1 MIPTVTTTVK
11 NVSRSPYSLA
21 VSGKRVAKLRP
32 GEIKN
37 LPYDIWSLSTTLGKR
52 ALERD
57 IRKGLIKIDTLINT
71 GATTI
76 SIASTTDTTLKEP
89 TNVVTSAQKVK
100 EVDKEIKE
108 EKEAPAARSIS
119 ESLIKNNAGFTIA
132 SKSSSVMQSV
142 MGAKA
147 LDLDENETIMENS
160 RQPGFI
166 KAGNVVSNS
175 VFSRQTDASINKEAN
190 TENQNTEDTSTE
202 EPSDTGEQEA
212 LELQINDL
220 LDEEKYAEVLK
231 ILKDLYTNIS
241 FTKAGIKKCN
251 SYKEIKEKYAF

>member
-32 GEIKN
+32 GETKN
-37 LPYDIWSLSTTLGKR
+37 FPYDIWSLSTTLGKR

-57 IRKGLIKIDTLINT
+57 IRKGLIKVDTLINT

-89 TNVVTSAQKVK
+89 ADVVTSVQKVK
-100 EVDKEIKE
+100 EEVKEV
-108 EKEAPAARSIS
+108 PAAQSVS
-119 ESLIKNNAGFTIA
+119 ESLIKNSAGFTIA

-147 LDLDENETIMENS
+147 LDLDENEPVIENS
-160 RQPGFI
+160 KQPGFI
-166 KAGNVVSNS
+166 KTGSVVSNS
-175 VFSRQTDASINKEAN
+175 VFSRQTDAPINKEAN
-190 TENQNTEDTSTE
+190 TENQNTEDASTE
-202 EPSDTGEQEA
+202 EPSDKGEQEA

-220 LDEEKYAEVLK
+220 LDEEKYAEILK
-231 ILKDLYTNIS
+231 ILKDLYTDIS

>member
-11 NVSRSPYSLA
+11 NVSRAPYSLA

-32 GEIKN
+32 GETKN
-37 LPYDIWSLSTTLGKR
+37 FPYDIWSLSTTLGKR
-52 ALERD
+52 TLERD
-57 IRKGLIKIDTLINT
+57 IRKGLIKVDTLINT

-89 TNVVTSAQKVK
+89 ADVVTPVQKVK
-100 EVDKEIKE
+100 EDVKEDV
-108 EKEAPAARSIS
+108 KEAPAARAVS
-119 ESLIKNNAGFTIA
+119 ESLIKNSAGFTIA

-147 LDLDENETIMENS
+147 LDLDENEAAIENS

-175 VFSRQTDASINKEAN
+175 VFSRQTDAPINKEAN
-190 TENQNTEDTSTE
+190 TENQNTEDTTTE